1 MGVEQPACLVALAA
15 VAVPLLLHLRS
26 RRAVRSVPFPNV
38 ELLRRVARDVRR
50 ERVLAGAW
58 LLAARASV
66 VALAALALARPY
78 VGARPPGTGAPAEGD
93 VVILLDRSS
102 AWADPR
108 AFEEARAAAGE
119 IIDLVKPPGRALLVP
134 FDDLPGPAV
143 DERSARAALEA
154 IRPTGRAH
162 RVGPALAAAA
172 SFPSSGDTGG
182 VEGPRGARRP
192 KTVVLITTPD
202 GAAEALAMKRR
213 DGERLEKEHLIVYA
227 PDVTPPER
235 ENLAVVA
242 ASLEDAAV
250 GVGGK
255 VRVRVRI
262 ARTAGAQLHKGG
274 RELRLFF
281 DEDAR
286 PAAAMEVPGFVRGF
300 VRGSAGESGAGEL
313 DLIIEAPRRRP
324 GASLLRVELHPAD
337 ARAADDR
344 RFLVLPASER
354 IRVATL
360 ASAAR
365 GSEVDIRALGRAVE
379 ALAKAGRSSAA
390 VLPIESRALPASGLT
405 PEALEPFDVLVVG
418 DVEAVPSGAW
428 PGLTAFVR
436 EGGALLALAPGRVP
450 IEARDLFGLDRTEG
464 EARSSP
470 AGGAAL
476 VGDESDG
483 GSFPARGVGLLR
495 RSRFATYL
503 KVGARARAPLR
514 FETGDPALV
523 VSRLGRGRASLFAAG
538 VGHLAG
544 TPSVLVP
551 LADALVRLA
560 AARPPAPIAVEAGA
574 APLTVTFAPG
584 AADRSGS
591 ARAALTGAADRSGS
605 ARLALTGASP
615 ARLTLLSPELERT
628 RVRIVQLPRRG
639 PVRPDAA
646 GLPSETPAA
655 AAAILSCDRPGLWKL
670 AARRS
675 VGGNEYVERL
685 IGVNV
690 EPLRPAAA
698 APAATSHAGGRL
710 VGARS
715 ELIEALESRGS
726 VGMAP
731 VLALAALAALAAEI
745 ALARRHPAGSKPSPD
760 SGGGRPSR

>member
-1 MGVEQPACLVALAA
+1 
-15 VAVPLLLHLRS
+15 
-26 RRAVRSVPFPNV
+26 VRSVQFPNL
-38 ELLRRVARDVRR
+38 ELLRRVAREVRR

-58 LLAARASV
+58 LLAARAGV

-78 VGARPPGTGAPAEGD
+78 VGARPPGSGAPAEGD

-108 AFEEARAAAGE
+108 AFEEAKATAAE
-119 IIDLVKPPGRALLVP
+119 IIDLVKPPGRVTLVP

-143 DERSARAALEA
+143 DGSKARARLEA
-154 IRPTGRAH
+154 VRRTGRAH

-172 SFPSSGDTGG
+172 GLPSSGDTADADGR
-182 VEGPRGARRP
+182 RGARRP
-192 KTVVLITTPD
+192 RTVVLLTTPD

-213 DGERLEKEHLIVYA
+213 RKEHLLVYA
-227 PDVTPPER
+227 PGSAPAEM

-242 ASLEDAAV
+242 ASLEGAPV
-250 GVGGK
+250 GVDGK

-262 ARTAGAQLHKGG
+262 DRTGGAPSPKGG

-281 DEDAR
+281 DEEAR
-286 PAAAMEVPGFVRGF
+286 PAAAIKVPGFVRGSG
-300 VRGSAGESGAGEL
+300 RGPASESGVREL
-313 DLIIEAPRRRP
+313 DLVIEAPRRRP
-324 GASLLRVELHPAD
+324 GSSLLRVELYPAD
-337 ARAADDR
+337 GRPADDR

-360 ASAAR
+360 ASADR
-365 GSEVDIRALGRAVE
+365 GSGGDIRALGRAVE

-390 VLPIESRALPASGLT
+390 VLPIEARSLPASGLT
-405 PEALEPFDVLVVG
+405 GEALEPFDVLVVG
-418 DVEAVPSGAW
+418 DVEAVPSSAW

-450 IEARDLFGLDRTEG
+450 VEARDLFGLDRAEG
-464 EARSSP
+464 EARSFSE
-470 AGGAAL
+470 GGAAL
-476 VGDESDG
+476 VGDESDD
-483 GSFPARGVGLLR
+483 GSPLPGELGLPR
-495 RSRFATYL
+495 RARFATYL
-503 KVGARARAPLR
+503 RVGARGRAALR

-560 AARPPAPIAVEAGA
+560 AARPPAPLAVEAGE
-574 APLTVTFAPG
+574 APIAVAFA
-584 AADRSGS
+584 S
-591 ARAALTGAADRSGS
+591 
-605 ARLALTGASP
+605 GASP
-615 ARLTLLSPELERT
+615 AGLTLLSPEGART
-628 RVRIVQLPRRG
+628 GVEVKRLPRNG
-639 PVRPDAA
+639 PVEHDA
-646 GLPSETPAA
+646 GGPA
-655 AAAILSCDRPGLWKL
+655 AAAILSCDRPGPWKL

-675 VGGNEYVERL
+675 GTGNEYVERL

-698 APAATSHAGGRL
+698 SPGATAHADGRL

-715 ELIEALESRGS
+715 ELVAAFERRGS
-726 VGMAP
+726 VGVAP
-731 VLALAALAALAAEI
+731 VLALAALAALGAEI
-745 ALARRHPAGSKPSPD
+745 ALARRRSAGGKPSPGP
-760 SGGGRPSR
+760 GGGRPSR

>member
-15 VAVPLLLHLRS
+15 AAVPLLLHLRS

-38 ELLRRVARDVRR
+38 ELLRRVAREVRR

-58 LLAARASV
+58 LLAARAGV

-78 VGARPPGTGAPAEGD
+78 LGQSAPGGGAPAEGD

-143 DERSARAALEA
+143 DERTARAALDA
-154 IRPTGRAH
+154 VRATGRAP

-172 SFPSSGDTGG
+172 GLPSSDDSADA
-182 VEGPRGARRP
+182 EGPSGERRP
-192 KTVVLITTPD
+192 RTVVLLTTPD

-213 DGERLEKEHLIVYA
+213 GNEHLLVYA
-227 PDVTPPER
+227 PGVAPAGR

-262 ARTAGAQLHKGG
+262 ARTGGAHSPRGG

-286 PAAAMEVPGFVRGF
+286 PAASMEVPRFVRGP
-300 VRGSAGESGAGEL
+300 AGGSGAGEL
-313 DLIIEAPRRRP
+313 DLVIEAPRRRP
-324 GASLLRVELHPAD
+324 GSSLLRVELHPAD
-337 ARAADDR
+337 ERAADDR

-360 ASAAR
+360 GSADR
-365 GSEVDIRALGRAVE
+365 GSRLDIRAVGRAVE

-390 VLPIESRALPASGLT
+390 VLPIESRALPASRLT
-405 PEALEPFDVLVVG
+405 PQALEPFDVLVVG

-428 PGLTAFVR
+428 RSVTAFVC
-436 EGGALLALAPGRVP
+436 EGGALLALVPGRVP
-450 IEARDLFGLDRTEG
+450 PGARRLFGLGRAEG
-464 EARSSP
+464 GTRSSP
-470 AGGAAL
+470 EGGAAL
-476 VGDESDG
+476 AGG
-483 GSFPARGVGLLR
+483 GSGDDARRAGTLRLLGRARFP
-495 RSRFATYL
+495 SYL
-503 KVGARARAPLR
+503 MLNARAAAPLR

-523 VSRLGRGRASLFAAG
+523 VSRIGRGRASLLAAG
-538 VGHLAG
+538 VGHLGG

-560 AARPPAPIAVEAGA
+560 AARPPAPLAVEAGA
-574 APLTVTFAPG
+574 A
-584 AADRSGS
+584 
-591 ARAALTGAADRSGS
+591 
-605 ARLALTGASP
+605 
-615 ARLTLLSPELERT
+615 
-628 RVRIVQLPRRG
+628 
-639 PVRPDAA
+639 
-646 GLPSETPAA
+646 
-655 AAAILSCDRPGLWKL
+655 
-670 AARRS
+670 
-675 VGGNEYVERL
+675 
-685 IGVNV
+685 
-690 EPLRPAAA
+690 
-698 APAATSHAGGRL
+698 
-710 VGARS
+710 
-715 ELIEALESRGS
+715 
-726 VGMAP
+726 
-731 VLALAALAALAAEI
+731 
-745 ALARRHPAGSKPSPD
+745 
-760 SGGGRPSR
+760 

>member
-15 VAVPLLLHLRS
+15 AAVPLLLHLRS
-26 RRAVRSVPFPNV
+26 RRAVRSVQFPNV

-78 VGARPPGTGAPAEGD
+78 VGARAPGSGAPAEGD

-119 IIDLVKPPGRALLVP
+119 IIDLVKPPGRAALLP

-143 DERSARAALEA
+143 DERTARTVLKA
-154 IRPTGRAH
+154 ILPTGRAP
-162 RVGPALAAAA
+162 RVGPALASAV
-172 SFPSSGDTGG
+172 SFPSFGDTGG
-182 VEGPRGARRP
+182 AEGRRGARRP
-192 KTVVLITTPD
+192 RTVVLLTTPD
-202 GAAEALAMKRR
+202 GAAEAFAMKRR
-213 DGERLEKEHLIVYA
+213 EGEHLVVYA
-227 PDVTPPER
+227 PGSTPLAR

-242 ASLEDAAV
+242 ASLEDVAV

-262 ARTAGAQLHKGG
+262 ARTGGVRSPGGG

-286 PAAAMEVPGFVRGF
+286 PAATIEVPGFVRGF
-300 VRGSAGESGAGEL
+300 VRGSAGESGAGEA
-313 DLIIEAPRRRP
+313 DLVIEALRRRP
-324 GASLLRVELHPAD
+324 GPSLLRVELHPAD
-337 ARAADDR
+337 SRAADDR

-365 GSEVDIRALGRAVE
+365 GSRVDIRALGRAVE

-405 PEALEPFDVLVVG
+405 PEALEPFDALVVG
-418 DVEAVPSGAW
+418 DVVAVPSGAW
-428 PGLTAFVR
+428 PGVTAFVR
-436 EGGALLALAPGRVP
+436 EGGAVLALAPGRVP
-450 IEARDLFGLDRTEG
+450 IEARDLFGLVGTEG
-464 EARSSP
+464 EVRSSP

-476 VGDESDG
+476 AGDESDG
-483 GSFPARGVGLLR
+483 GSPRAGALGLLR

-503 KVGARARAPLR
+503 KVSARARAALR

-560 AARPPAPIAVEAGA
+560 ATRPPAPLAVEAEA
-574 APLTVTFAPG
+574 APIALTFAPG
-584 AADRSGS
+584 A
-591 ARAALTGAADRSGS
+591 
-605 ARLALTGASP
+605 SP
-615 ARLTLLSPELERT
+615 ERLTLLSPGGERT
-628 RVRIVQLPRRG
+628 RVEIARLPRHG
-639 PVRPDAA
+639 PLQPDAA
-646 GLPSETPAA
+646 GPPAETPEVTSPGLAA
-655 AAAILSCDRPGLWKL
+655 VAILSCDGPGLWKL

-675 VGGNEYVERL
+675 VAGNEYVERL
-685 IGVNV
+685 IGVNF
-690 EPLRPAAA
+690 ELLRPAAG
-698 APAATSHAGGRL
+698 APAARAHVGGRL
-710 VGARS
+710 VGTRS
-715 ELIEALESRGS
+715 ELVAALESRAS
-726 VGMAP
+726 VGIAP
-731 VLALAALAALAAEI
+731 VLALAALAALAAEL
-745 ALARRHPAGSKPSPD
+745 ALARRHRARSKPSPD
-760 SGGGRPSR
+760 PGGRGPSRWGWNR